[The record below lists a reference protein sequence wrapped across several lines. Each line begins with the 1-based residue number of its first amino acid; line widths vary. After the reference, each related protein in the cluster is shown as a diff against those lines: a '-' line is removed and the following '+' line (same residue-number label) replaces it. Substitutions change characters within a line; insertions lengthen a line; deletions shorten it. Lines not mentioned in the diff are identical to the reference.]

1 MIEAPLVGLEW
12 CTNHLLENHETIS
25 QIDYNYIFR
34 GNKLGYAP
42 NRFSYPFLRTVILL
56 FDMKKSTLRRAFFNE
71 AADTN
76 EGIECERPN
85 GTMRLRFIASFLHSQ
100 RQYCEILKN
109 ESRRR
114 RFHAQ

>member
-12 CTNHLLENHETIS
+12 CTNHLLKNHETIS

-56 FDMKKSTLRRAFFNE
+56 FDRKETTFAYRTKVVSFQRNKSLEVF
-71 AADTN
+71 
-76 EGIECERPN
+76 
-85 GTMRLRFIASFLHSQ
+85 
-100 RQYCEILKN
+100 
-109 ESRRR
+109 
-114 RFHAQ
+114 

>member
-12 CTNHLLENHETIS
+12 CTNHLLKNHETIS

-56 FDMKKSTLRRAFFNE
+56 FDRKDPTFVADKCGVFSTE
-71 AADTN
+71 
-76 EGIECERPN
+76 
-85 GTMRLRFIASFLHSQ
+85 
-100 RQYCEILKN
+100 
-109 ESRRR
+109 
-114 RFHAQ
+114 

>member
-12 CTNHLLENHETIS
+12 CMNHLLKNHETIS

-56 FDMKKSTLRRAFFNE
+56 FDIKKVTFVCLTKVTFFHEIRPSSGINPPAVDE
-71 AADTN
+71 IAA
-76 EGIECERPN
+76 
-85 GTMRLRFIASFLHSQ
+85 
-100 RQYCEILKN
+100 
-109 ESRRR
+109 
-114 RFHAQ
+114 

>member
-12 CTNHLLENHETIS
+12 CTNHLLKNHETIS

-56 FDMKKSTLRRAFFNE
+56 FDIKETSFVYQDIRCFFYNGIRSLR
-71 AADTN
+71 
-76 EGIECERPN
+76 N
-85 GTMRLRFIASFLHSQ
+85 G
-100 RQYCEILKN
+100 
-109 ESRRR
+109 
-114 RFHAQ
+114 